1 MYYGSLKDS
10 LPSSLINKNQT
21 KLNLINVIALDV
33 TRIKTVPEKVKTV

>member
-10 LPSSLINKNQT
+10 LPSSLIT